1 MKTVV
6 QHCFGKQGSGGPVVA
21 LERLLSHSKI
31 TFPVIRQTE
40 PARGI
45 NLTLIQRF
53 RKEIRFYNPD
63 LIHIRGLGNEGFHAA
78 IAARLARV
86 PRILV
91 SVHGTQRDLLYPPS
105 RLRHPVVKTILEP
118 LTLRLATHIA
128 TVSECAAKRDFL
140 LPYQHKLVGA
150 VPNGVPIPSIA
161 NDNNSKLKEQYAI
174 PDDYVVGI
182 CVSRI
187 TKEKG
192 FGVLAEALKKIDNPE
207 MRLAVLVVGGGD
219 EDNSI
224 QKEFKNLKHIIVK
237 FAGHQSDIGF
247 FLSGSDFFIFPTLHE
262 NLSNA
267 LLEALSYGL
276 PTIATAVG
284 GNVEVI
290 NRGGG
295 LLIEPNDPSTLSE
308 KIQSFTSNPDA
319 LKKLSTDAKANILNN
334 YSINHMVDNW
344 NSVYENIL
352 GDSDFFSE

>member
-1 MKTVV
+1 M
-6 QHCFGKQGSGGPVVA
+6 A

-45 NLTLIQRF
+45 DLALVKRF
-53 RKEIRFYNPD
+53 RKEIRSYNPD

-105 RLRHPVVKTILEP
+105 RLRCLVVKTILEP

-140 LPYQHKLVGA
+140 FPYQHKLVGA

-207 MRLAVLVVGGGD
+207 MRLAVLIVGGGD
-219 EDNSI
+219 ENNSI

-295 LLIEPNDPSTLSE
+295 LLIEPNDSSALSE

-319 LKKLSTDAKANILNN
+319 LKKLGTDAKENILKN

-344 NSVYENIL
+344 NSIYENIL

>member
-45 NLTLIQRF
+45 DLALVKRF
-53 RKEIRFYNPD
+53 RKEIRSYNPD

-105 RLRHPVVKTILEP
+105 RLRCLVVKTILEP

-140 LPYQHKLVGA
+140 FPYQHKLVGA

-207 MRLAVLVVGGGD
+207 MRLAVLIVGGGD
-219 EDNSI
+219 ENNSI

-247 FLSGSDFFIFPTLHE
+247 FLSGRDFFIFPTLHE

-295 LLIEPNDPSTLSE
+295 LLIEPNDSSALSE

-319 LKKLSTDAKANILNN
+319 LKKLGTDAKENILKN

-344 NSVYENIL
+344 NSIYENIL